1 MYVRPEMAVRPA
13 PVPLAPAL
21 PSRNL
26 RPSYSLSMPSPRPR
40 SRSTVVRGSRY
51 PASISGLPLPVP
63 VRQEVQQVGLR
74 VVPMATT
81 MMLLEM
87 LHLILLLPPA
97 PAPGP
102 TLLLLLR
109 PTTGPIGATSRRGC
123 ALPSMPSRMP
133 SSPPSCRPGLMPLV
147 GLQVPPLAHRPVLSL
162 VTLVRVRR
170 LPFLPDSAAVLPMIA
185 MLVHLPSVLRGPELL
200 PPLHLAPVQ

>member
-13 PVPLAPAL
+13 PIPLASVL

-40 SRSTVVRGSRY
+40 SQSTVVRRSRY

-63 VRQEVQQVGLR
+63 ARQEVQQVGL
-74 VVPMATT
+74 VP

-87 LHLILLLPPA
+87 LHLILLLQPA
-97 PAPGP
+97 PAPGLP
-102 TLLLLLR
+102 LLLR

-123 ALPSMPSRMP
+123 ALLSMPSRMP
-133 SSPPSCRPGLMPLV
+133 SSPPFCRPDLMSLV
-147 GLQVPPLAHRPVLSL
+147 GLQVPPLAHRPVLPL
-162 VTLVRVRR
+162 VTLVQVRR

-185 MLVHLPSVLRGPELL
+185 KLVHLPSVLRGPEL
-200 PPLHLAPVQ
+200 PPLLHLVPVQ